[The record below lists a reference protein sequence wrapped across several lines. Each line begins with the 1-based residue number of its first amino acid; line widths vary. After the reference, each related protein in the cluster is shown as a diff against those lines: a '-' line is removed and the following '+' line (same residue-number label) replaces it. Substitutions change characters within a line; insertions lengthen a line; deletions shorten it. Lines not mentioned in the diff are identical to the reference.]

1 NVIHVNLR
9 RGIGIESGEKAM
21 ERSGASGFARRQTV
35 AERLIAGRTFK
46 QAFQQRAKVEAGATG
61 KNRKPAAP
69 GDLRDG
75 YPRQACVFA
84 GGAELVRIENID
96 QVMGNAA
103 SLGHGQFGGADV
115 K

>member
-1 NVIHVNLR
+1 
-9 RGIGIESGEKAM
+9 
-21 ERSGASGFARRQTV
+21 
-35 AERLIAGRTFK
+35 
-46 QAFQQRAKVEAGATG
+46 
-61 KNRKPAAP
+61 
-69 GDLRDG
+69 LRDG

-115 K
+115 KVAIHLQGVAVDDLSIEFFGDPQ